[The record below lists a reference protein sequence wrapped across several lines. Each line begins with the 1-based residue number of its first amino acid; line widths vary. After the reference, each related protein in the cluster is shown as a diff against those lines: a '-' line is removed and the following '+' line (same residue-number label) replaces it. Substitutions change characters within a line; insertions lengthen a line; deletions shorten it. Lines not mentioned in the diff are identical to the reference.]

1 MNIAKTVFLPFIPNE
16 KCTSAMKAKSK
27 EETRLKDNR
36 QIPLVITL
44 NSFQPRPFSHR
55 LMF

>member
-36 QIPLVITL
+36 QIPLVI
-44 NSFQPRPFSHR
+44 NEYDKIAW
-55 LMF
+55 